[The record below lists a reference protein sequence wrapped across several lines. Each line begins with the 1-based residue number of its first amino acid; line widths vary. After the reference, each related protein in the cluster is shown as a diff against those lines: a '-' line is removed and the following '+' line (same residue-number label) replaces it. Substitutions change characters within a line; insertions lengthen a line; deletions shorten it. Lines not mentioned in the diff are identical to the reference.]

1 MDRLCPQGAAQQR
14 AGNVFAAAKEE
25 FDSKGSN
32 WGQAGVRL
40 LTGMGWRDHSQLSL
54 VPHVARETPRY
65 NASLPSCLRLEIPAC
80 NLVPIWSLA
89 FSESLVN
96 DWK

>member
-1 MDRLCPQGAAQQR
+1 MR
-14 AGNVFAAAKEE
+14 ATLMSRRVLIRKEK

-32 WGQAGVRL
+32 WGQLGGQTPDGL
-40 LTGMGWRDHSQLSL
+40 GWRDHSQLSL
-54 VPHVARETPRY
+54 VPHVARGTPRY

-89 FSESLVN
+89 FFESLIN